1 MFLAQVETTNPDDMG
16 KIIDSIE
23 RGTEVMDKRG
33 ATSVITVLV
42 ISFIAY
48 VAWRTYTDWRSFRAK
63 EIEDEREYKKQ
74 KLEDDMEMSR
84 KSTEADLEL
93 KRELTKAV
101 SGLTTSVS
109 SNTQAIDRTES
120 KLDLHDDSAMGEF
133 KALNE
138 KLDDISTKMEIAFD
152 KSNEIETKTMLNE
165 MNKEIKS
172 LSDSIR
178 DAKGEKN
185 EQG

>member
-1 MFLAQVETTNPDDMG
+1 MDTNQNPETMG

-23 RGTEVMDKRG
+23 RGADVMDKKG
-33 ATSVITVLV
+33 TTSVITVLV
-42 ISFIAY
+42 VAFIAY
-48 VAWRTYTDWRSFRAK
+48 VAWRTYTDWRGFRSK
-63 EIEDEREYKKQ
+63 EIEDERQYKKQ
-74 KLEDDMEMSR
+74 KLEDDMEMNK

-120 KLDLHDDSAMGEF
+120 KLDLHDDNAMDEF

-178 DAKGEKN
+178 EAKGDRN
-185 EQG
+185 E